1 MMETNP
7 LLDTYLR
14 QLRLPTFLKL
24 YSQFATDAARNNQ
37 DAVRFLLA
45 LAEQEVNQRQHNM
58 LQQRLKTARFPVLKE
73 LADFDF
79 SCLPRLNK
87 AQILDLARGEY
98 IQQKQSLILIGNPGL
113 GKTHLA
119 TGLASAA
126 CRQGRKVRFWTAA
139 GLVNELLQAQD
150 EHRLHRFIAATLKL
164 DLVVLDELGF
174 IPFSQNGS
182 QALFTFCSELYERLA
197 LITLAPRC
205 GCSAGVTTNL
215 KFADWVQIFGDVRLT
230 AALLDRLTHHAQ
242 IVELLGESYRFRQ
255 RTQGEH
261 VE

>member
-1 MMETNP
+1 MEHNP

-14 QLRLPTFLKL
+14 QLRLPTFVKF
-24 YSQFATDAARNNQ
+24 YPQFAVDAARNNQ

-45 LAEQEVNQRQHNM
+45 LAEQEVNQRQHNR
-58 LQQRLKTARFPVLKE
+58 LQERLKAARFPVLKE

-79 SCLPRLNK
+79 SCLPTLNK

-98 IQQKQSLILIGNPGL
+98 IQQKQGLIFIGNPGL

-119 TGLASAA
+119 TGLAAAA
-126 CRQGRKVRFWTAA
+126 CRAGRRVRFWTAA

-150 EHRLHRFIAATLKL
+150 EHRLHRFITAGLKL

-197 LITLAPRC
+197 LII
-205 GCSAGVTTNL
+205 TTNL
-215 KFADWVQIFGDVRLT
+215 KFADWVQIFGDERLT
-230 AALLDRLTHHAQ
+230 AALLDRLTHHAH
-242 IVELLGESYRFRQ
+242 IVELIGESYRFRQ
-255 RTQGEH
+255 RTQGHHAE
-261 VE
+261 